1 MEQVKR
7 KRGRPRKN
15 PLPKEIQQLVQETC
29 EKQSNSVINDKQE
42 SGEQN
47 RKEQLSSRWDVP
59 IDQTI
64 NYFDPTLS
72 YELTGYRPINDKQGL
87 DFNPEWFIQARKTY
101 QQTGHYS
108 EYLFG
113 SKAFADF
120 WDLQFDRCRN
130 GMESHGYKITGD
142 HYFFLNFYQLPNL
155 DTAKAGIGR
164 AIDFPDFYVAQ
175 YEWFH
180 YLEMCKLL
188 RKNAAL
194 MKARGLNT
202 SPFIQ

>member
-15 PLPKEIQQLVQETC
+15 PLPEEIQQLVQETY
-29 EKQSNSVINDKQE
+29 EKQNESVITEKQE
-42 SGEQN
+42 SIEYN
-47 RKEQLSSRWDVP
+47 NTNSRWDISINQS
-59 IDQTI
+59 ID
-64 NYFDPTLS
+64 YFDPTLS
-72 YELTGYRPINDKQGL
+72 YELTGYRPINDTQGL

-120 WDLQFDRCRN
+120 WDVQFDRCRN

-155 DTAKAGIGR
+155 NTAKAGVGR

-194 MKARGLNT
+194 MKARGLILAPLYSN
-202 SPFIQ
+202 I